1 MRVWNPCSFL
11 TYHII
16 WIISILTGANANAV
30 SQSAREAAVAAAA
43 AEGVTTINYGP
54 GEKPRT
60 PRNTDSIN
68 AIDEFAMSA
77 KEEAASMT
85 KCFDRV
91 ANILTSSASA
101 SAESPAT
108 KKQRRYK
115 DISDNIKRI
124 LDEIKALKDM
134 GMPTEREEEEYAS
147 LRHLRSGITA
157 AQESATNLGPAF
169 NNES

>member
-1 MRVWNPCSFL
+1 MRVWNNPCSFL

-16 WIISILTGANANAV
+16 WIISILTGANAV

-43 AEGVTTINYGP
+43 AQGATTINYGP

-60 PRNTDSIN
+60 PRNIDSIN

-101 SAESPAT
+101 ESPAT

-115 DISDNIKRI
+115 DISENMKLI
-124 LDEIKALKDM
+124 LEEIKILKEV
-134 GMPTEREEEEYAS
+134 GMPTEREQEEYAS

-157 AQESATNLGPAF
+157 AQESAANLGPAF